1 MKLSIG
7 LFSLVGILVSSIMG
21 QQRPGSADFIVSTC
35 KRSLLQLDL
44 PSEYV
49 LNKNVTFTAIDQY
62 GSSYAIGD
70 QLAIQCGYRTSP
82 DLWGNI
88 TFRASLL
95 SCFAQILDDQSTITL
110 RIDIFPTWDKSA
122 SVSYLKQVTCPYA
135 WDAREILCEMNYME
149 VSVRRKIPM
158 IAESALQDEPE
169 DWVAAFP
176 EAVAGLVSIWQVVFH
191 LPSTRKAML
200 VRDAQKIGYGIN
212 ITESRMLL
220 RSPYK
225 TAETQLLNIGGV
237 NFSSV
242 RSTILYKQR
251 WLILMIDAAVA
262 CPVDDVKFTKQL
274 ITWSVPKVILPLLIG
289 ASRLKNSRIAFG
301 VDLRTL
307 NSAEIANR
315 KYGLVDNYLDTT
327 VTVPVGAQG
336 GYYKSH
342 VSNGNYGITYSINV
356 FLEHEW
362 DDSMWGVTKHT
373 IIKEITTPFD
383 AQPPLIIN
391 GTIPTTKT
399 FNVTIGPFLPDVQ
412 LINVTVGTETLTI
425 PQLAA
430 RNYNLTTITYPNGSV
445 AYRITVPFS
454 DKNVKIEYIGETTR
468 AYVLIVTF
476 GFKIIPN
483 NETFTCTTTIVSMVQ
498 DAVLPEPSG
507 YCDQNALNVIVKRGN
522 VDTNWVPF
530 VKNTLLTPGT
540 AQTSGLVFTANST
553 HYTITANRYS
563 DSVMYEDTSNSG
575 MIVTLPLTLVDSS
588 NGNPM
593 STFSVSCSYPTE
605 KLIDCF
611 ANGTIA
617 VTVLKLSTVPD
628 MELSQLVLRD
638 KSCRP
643 VFYTSSAAK
652 FVFPV
657 NACLTTRKF
666 TQTMMIYENDVYYY
680 RPGVTEAAFKL
691 HVACNYTTNETLI
704 LQYGFET
711 PPTPSAQS
719 AFGTIELVL
728 RLSKDSSYSTFYG
741 DSEYPV
747 VKYLMD
753 PLYFEVELLYS
764 VDPQLELFLDN
775 CWATASPDKTSF
787 PKWDVVVNSCEFIE
801 TFQTIFHPVVAD
813 SRVKYPSHLKRFE
826 VKMFT
831 FMNAGRAYLGEIY
844 FHCSVIICNAVQLY
858 SDPLCTKSCIPARQ
872 RSGRS
877 AELDTDRHQYVSS
890 GALLLK
896 SDVPSSFRKY

>member
-7 LFSLVGILVSSIMG
+7 LISLVGILISSVMG
-21 QQRPGSADFIVSTC
+21 QQRPGSADFIVSSC

-44 PSEYV
+44 PAVYLV
-49 LNKNVTFTAIDQY
+49 NKNVTFAAIDQY
-62 GSSYAIGD
+62 GSAYEIGD
-70 QLAIQCGYRTSP
+70 QLAVQCGYRTSS
-82 DLWGNI
+82 DFWGNV
-88 TFRASLL
+88 TFRASLM
-95 SCFAQILDDQSTITL
+95 SCYTQILDDQSTITI
-110 RIDIFPTWDKSA
+110 RINIFPTWDKSA

-169 DWVAAFP
+169 DWVSAFP

-212 ITESRMLL
+212 TTESRMLL

-251 WLILMIDAAVA
+251 WMILMVDTAVA
-262 CPVDDVKFTKQL
+262 CPVDDVKYTKQM
-274 ITWSVPKVILPLLIG
+274 ITWSVPKVLLPLLIG

-301 VDLRTL
+301 VDLLTL
-307 NSAEIANR
+307 TSTEIANR
-315 KYGLVDNYLDTT
+315 KYGLMDNYLDTT
-327 VTVPVGAQG
+327 VNVPVGAQG
-336 GYYKSH
+336 GYFKSH
-342 VSNGNYGITYSINV
+342 VSNGQYGITYSINV

-383 AQPPLIIN
+383 AQLTPIIN
-391 GTIPTTKT
+391 ETISTTKT

-412 LINVTVGTETLTI
+412 LVNITVGLETLTI
-425 PQLAA
+425 PELMAK
-430 RNYNLTTITYPNGSV
+430 NYNLTTITYPNGSV
-445 AYRITVPFS
+445 AFRLTVPFT
-454 DKNVKIEYIGETTR
+454 DQNVKIEYIGETTR
-468 AYVLIVTF
+468 VYILVVTF
-476 GFKIIPN
+476 GFKIIPT
-483 NETFTCTTTIVSMVQ
+483 NETFTCTTTIVTLVR
-498 DAVLPEPSG
+498 DAVLPQPSG
-507 YCDQNALNVIVKRGN
+507 YCDLNTLNVIVKRGN
-522 VDTNWVPF
+522 VDINWIPYVNNIP
-530 VKNTLLTPGT
+530 LTPET
-540 AQTSGLVFTANST
+540 AQSNGVVFMANST
-553 HYTITANRYS
+553 HYTITVNRYS
-563 DSVMYEDTSNSG
+563 DNVMYEESNNAG
-575 MIVTLPLTLVDSS
+575 MTVTLPLTLVDNT

-611 ANGTIA
+611 PNGTIA

-643 VFYTSSAAK
+643 VIYTDTSAK

-657 NACLTTRKF
+657 NTCLTTRKF

-680 RPGVTEAAFKL
+680 RPGLTDAAYKL
-691 HVACNYTTNETLI
+691 HVACNYTTNQTLI
-704 LQYGFET
+704 LQYGYEV
-711 PPTPSAQS
+711 PPSPSAQA
-719 AFGTIELVL
+719 AFGTLALVL
-728 RLSKDSSYSTFYG
+728 RLSKDSRYSTFYG
-741 DSEYPV
+741 DAEYPV

-753 PLYFEVELLYS
+753 ALYFEVELLYS

-787 PKWDVVVNSCEFIE
+787 PKWDVVVNSCEFVE
-801 TFQTIFHPVVAD
+801 TYQTIFHPVAAD
-813 SRVKYPSHLKRFE
+813 SRVVYPSHLKRFE

-831 FMNAGRAYLGEIY
+831 FMNADRAYLGEIY
-844 FHCSVIICNAVQLY
+844 FHCSVIICDAVQLY
-858 SDPLCTKSCIPARQ
+858 TDPLCTKSCIPARQ
-872 RSGRS
+872 RTGRS
-877 AELDTDRHQYVSS
+877 AKLDTDRHQYVSS

-896 SDVPSSFRKY
+896 SNVLSSLSPY